1 MEVEPGSGETRV
13 LWLTDFTLNLK
24 ATMTFRSLAP
34 TWEQG

>member
-1 MEVEPGSGETRV
+1 MEVERTSRETRV
-13 LWLTDFTLNLK
+13 LGLTDFTLNLK